1 MIRSLNWVTKLTYR
15 SSPTTKHENVNPHVS
30 SLITGKSSCLNRN
43 NNQQYTTVVF
53 RIIIKCNTSA
63 FLQFLLGEKRRHFLN
78 ISVSQKFSTSLKHMV
93 LANLPEDLNNH
104 SFSYMW
110 FYIIFKL
117 LKSVHWT
124 SQYKFL
130 SYEINS

>member
-43 NNQQYTTVVF
+43 NNQQYTTFVF
-53 RIIIKCNTSA
+53 TIIIKCNTSA
-63 FLQFLLGEKRRHFLN
+63 FLEFCWEIDKRRHFLN
-78 ISVSQKFSTSLKHMV
+78 ISVSQKFGTSQKHMI

-104 SFSYMW
+104 SFPNMW
-110 FYIIFKL
+110 FYIIFQL
-117 LKSVHWT
+117 LKYT
-124 SQYKFL
+124 LNFT
-130 SYEINS
+130 I